1 MAAPAFAVRRSADA
15 ASPRGVAIVTVQPIP
30 FQGDDRALL
39 DALRGG
45 HPGAAAALYDRFA
58 PALQRTL
65 ERTLGPDADVPDL
78 LQEVFV
84 TAFAEVGKLSDPEK
98 LGSWLTSIAVFTAR
112 ACIRRR
118 ARRRWLAGLAFAP
131 VEAEPQAAPAADAAR
146 EALRECYDVLGA
158 LPADE
163 RIAFAL
169 RIIDGRPLQ
178 EAADAAR
185 TSLATFKRRLAR
197 AEARFVAEAER
208 RPALVEWMDGGTRWT
223 EGRKTRG

>member
-1 MAAPAFAVRRSADA
+1 
-15 ASPRGVAIVTVQPIP
+15 VTVQPIR

-39 DALRGG
+39 EALRAG

-58 PALQRTL
+58 PSVQRTL
-65 ERTLGPDADVPDL
+65 ERTIGPDADVPDL

-84 TAFAEVGKLSDPEK
+84 TAFAEVRRLSDPDK
-98 LGSWLTSIAVFTAR
+98 LGAWLASIAVFTAR

-118 ARRRWLAGLAFAP
+118 ARRRWLAKLALGP
-131 VEAEPQAAPAADAAR
+131 EPAEPRADPADSAR
-146 EALRECYDVLGA
+146 EALRQCYDVLGT
-158 LPADE
+158 LPTDE

-178 EAADAAR
+178 EAANAAR

-208 RPALVEWMDGGTRWT
+208 RPALAEWMDGGTRWS